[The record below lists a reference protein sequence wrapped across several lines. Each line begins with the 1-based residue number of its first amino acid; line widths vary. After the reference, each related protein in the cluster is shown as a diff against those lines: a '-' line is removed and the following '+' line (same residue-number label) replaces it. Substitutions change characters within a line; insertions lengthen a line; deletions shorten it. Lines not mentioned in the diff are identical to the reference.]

1 MEQIQKLSLKQR
13 RAAEMLANPDVEATK
28 TDIINQLGVPR
39 TTFYRWLKQP
49 EFIEYVNE
57 LIEKYTNGELAA
69 VWKAL
74 IKKCEGGNVAA
85 IKLYF
90 ELKGKYKQ
98 TVEVDTPPIS
108 GRLAAIFEQL
118 GGEGLEE

>member
-98 TVEVDTPPIS
+98 TVEVDTPQIS